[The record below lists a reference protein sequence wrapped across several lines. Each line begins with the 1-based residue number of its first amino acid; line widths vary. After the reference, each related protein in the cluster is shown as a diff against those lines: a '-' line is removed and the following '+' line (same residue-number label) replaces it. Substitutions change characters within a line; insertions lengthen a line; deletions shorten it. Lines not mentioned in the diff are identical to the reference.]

1 MRQSVEGPAHED
13 AAAVR
18 LEEQVPAS
26 AAIEALRW
34 FLVATAKEVV
44 CKRVEA
50 NNALGDGLQV
60 WFCELV
66 QSAAVHASV
75 LPLAATYSAM

>member
-1 MRQSVEGPAHED
+1 M
-13 AAAVR
+13 
-18 LEEQVPAS
+18 PAS
-26 AAIEALRW
+26 AAIEARALRW